1 MENKQLWNKYMSV
14 GLYGKEST
22 IQLFKKVSKQ
32 MSNMWW
38 FFVGLV
44 LHLQRSECVAVAR
57 NANVPQV
64 LHDISFKRAA
74 IGNQHDEDQWE
85 LHSNDDESFMG
96 FNDNS
101 EIKNAKTDKNIA
113 IGKDDDTDEN
123 NGMYDNNSNQSVSS
137 DDDSFHE
144 EMDWYHVLE
153 NHDNYTRKKK
163 KKQFLGKELKSISF
177 KE

>member
-1 MENKQLWNKYMSV
+1 
-14 GLYGKEST
+14 
-22 IQLFKKVSKQ
+22 
-32 MSNMWW
+32 MSNRLKRKKASKKSASKCPICGE

-64 LHDISFKRAA
+64 PHDISFKRAA

-85 LHSNDDESFMG
+85 LHSNDDKSFMG

-101 EIKNAKTDKNIA
+101 EIKNAKTDKNIV
-113 IGKDDDTDEN
+113 IGKDDDMDEN
-123 NGMYDNNSNQSVSS
+123 NEMYDNNSNQSVSS

-153 NHDNYTRKKK
+153 NHDNYTGKNK
-163 KKQFLGKELKSISF
+163 KKQFLGKELKSTSF